1 MTRRKTKPEEIQNPD
16 HYFRKYIAM
25 EIKHDQ
31 ADEKEY
37 HRMFLSTDA
46 ILENSVDG
54 ISRERLLSLALNIKG
69 ELYESITTPNNSQE
83 WITQMQNRTLRKAM
97 NELSHKQQDVLF
109 YRYYQ
114 EDNQEVTAELMDIS
128 QQSVSRLERRA
139 KEKIEKIFA
148 KGCKKS

>member
-54 ISRERLLSLALNIKG
+54 ISRERLLSLALNILRRVRYAIQTYHMGKERQKADCLALREQAG
-69 ELYESITTPNNSQE
+69 LRDKILPQFPNC
-83 WITQMQNRTLRKAM
+83 
-97 NELSHKQQDVLF
+97 
-109 YRYYQ
+109 
-114 EDNQEVTAELMDIS
+114 
-128 QQSVSRLERRA
+128 
-139 KEKIEKIFA
+139 
-148 KGCKKS
+148 G